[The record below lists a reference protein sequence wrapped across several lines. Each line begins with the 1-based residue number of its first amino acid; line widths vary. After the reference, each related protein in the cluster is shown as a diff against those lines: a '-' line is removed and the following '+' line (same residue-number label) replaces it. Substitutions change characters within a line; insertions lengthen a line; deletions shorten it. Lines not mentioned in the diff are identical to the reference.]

1 MAVNKQPRWAEIW
14 VREEEGQRMTSKT
27 GQIQWKGTQI
37 WPQVTPSKTS
47 ACRQRMSVK
56 KMTNKKNDV
65 HGSVKNSECSWFE
78 CADTNPTLKLKIIR
92 NAWRKSKDAFWN
104 SQHNVFVRGQDLRGR
119 AESRE
124 RRGSSWRHQRGEW
137 WRRGGRC
144 RYSGMKRE
152 LWRCD
157 SANIATWDCGSGSNH
172 KIAQGRRGVT
182 VVSCPA
188 QVTHT
193 LQLITA
199 HLQHEEENRQWKTIY
214 FVTIKLKNKI

>member
-1 MAVNKQPRWAEIW
+1 MAVNNQPRWAEIW
-14 VREEEGQRMTSKT
+14 VREEEGQKMTSKT

-78 CADTNPTLKLKIIR
+78 CADMNPTLKLEIIR

-119 AESRE
+119 AE
-124 RRGSSWRHQRGEW
+124 
-137 WRRGGRC
+137 RGG
-144 RYSGMKRE
+144 K
-152 LWRCD
+152 
-157 SANIATWDCGSGSNH
+157 
-172 KIAQGRRGVT
+172 GVER
-182 VVSCPA
+182 
-188 QVTHT
+188 
-193 LQLITA
+193 
-199 HLQHEEENRQWKTIY
+199 EEEGDTREVNGEEEERWRESCEGVAVLTSLPETAA
-214 FVTIKLKNKI
+214 VGPTTR